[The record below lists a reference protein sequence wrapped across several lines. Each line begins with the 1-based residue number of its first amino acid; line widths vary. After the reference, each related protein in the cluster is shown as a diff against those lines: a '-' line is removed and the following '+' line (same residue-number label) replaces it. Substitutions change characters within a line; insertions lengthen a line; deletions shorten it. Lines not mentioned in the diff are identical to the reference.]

1 MMGIVVTMMV
11 MIVMKIQRCVA
22 GKKKRVR
29 ITDPGPVPFFCTD
42 SVDAVVTK
50 LTMLDN
56 VTMVVDDGNKAD
68 NV

>member
-11 MIVMKIQRCVA
+11 MIVMKIQRC
-22 GKKKRVR
+22 
-29 ITDPGPVPFFCTD
+29 GPVPFFCTD

-56 VTMVVDDGNKAD
+56 VTMVVDDGNKVD